1 MNPGYELKTNSDE
14 LIQPKQDEVIN
25 PLQQSIKNR
34 SFPKIAGI
42 LLIIAGILA
51 LIYWI
56 QFLLLDTIMLESY
69 IDIDQ
74 LQQLDPTIT
83 IEQIVQI
90 LNTCAVIGCI
100 LAIFPILGGLLA
112 LKKKLWGISLV
123 GSIIGLFTLGIFIT
137 SSILS
142 LISLILLIISK
153 KEFQNKPVQQI

>member
-1 MNPGYELKTNSDE
+1 MNPGYELKTSYDDIKKPEQEELKNP
-14 LIQPKQDEVIN
+14 LIQSSNNK
-25 PLQQSIKNR
+25 

-51 LIYWI
+51 LVYWI
-56 QFLLLDTIMLESY
+56 QFLLLDITILESY

-83 IEQIVQI
+83 IEQIVEI
-90 LNTCAVIGCI
+90 LNTCAVIGCV
-100 LAIFPILGGLLA
+100 LSIFPILGGILA
-112 LKKKLWGISLV
+112 IKKKLWGISLV
-123 GSIIGLFTLGIFIT
+123 GSIIGLFTLGIIFT

-153 KEFQNKPVQQI
+153 KEFQNKPI

>member
-1 MNPGYELKTNSDE
+1 MNPGYELKTSYDDIKKPEQEELKNP
-14 LIQPKQDEVIN
+14 LIQSSNNK
-25 PLQQSIKNR
+25 

-51 LIYWI
+51 LVYWI
-56 QFLLLDTIMLESY
+56 QFLLLDITILESY

-83 IEQIVQI
+83 IEQIVEI
-90 LNTCAVIGCI
+90 LNTCAVIGCV
-100 LAIFPILGGLLA
+100 LSIFPILGGILA
-112 LKKKLWGISLV
+112 IKKKLWGISLV
-123 GSIIGLFTLGIFIT
+123 GSIIGLFTLGIFFT

-153 KEFQNKPVQQI
+153 KEFQNKPI

>member
-1 MNPGYELKTNSDE
+1 MNPGYELKTSYDDIKKPEQEELKNP
-14 LIQPKQDEVIN
+14 LIQSSNNK
-25 PLQQSIKNR
+25 

-51 LIYWI
+51 LVYWI
-56 QFLLLDTIMLESY
+56 QFLLLDITILESY

-83 IEQIVQI
+83 IEQIVEI
-90 LNTCAVIGCI
+90 LNTCAVIECVI
-100 LAIFPILGGLLA
+100 SIFPILGGILA
-112 LKKKLWGISLV
+112 IKKKLWGISLV
-123 GSIIGLFTLGIFIT
+123 GSIIGLFTLGIIFT

-153 KEFQNKPVQQI
+153 KEFQNKPI

>member
-1 MNPGYELKTNSDE
+1 MKPGYELKTSYDDIKKPEKEELKNP
-14 LIQPKQDEVIN
+14 LIQSSNNK
-25 PLQQSIKNR
+25 

-51 LIYWI
+51 LVYWI
-56 QFLLLDTIMLESY
+56 QFLLLDFTMLESY

-83 IEQIVQI
+83 IEQIVEI
-90 LNTCAVIGCI
+90 LNTCAVIGCV
-100 LAIFPILGGLLA
+100 LSIFPILGGILA
-112 LKKKLWGISLV
+112 IKKKLWGISLV
-123 GSIIGLFTLGIFIT
+123 GSIIGLFTLGIIFT

-153 KEFQNKPVQQI
+153 KEFQNKPE